1 MTIETIYILFF
12 FILGTVMG
20 SFYNVVGYRLPN
32 GESLVTP
39 PSHCPNCNHRLGF
52 FELFPVLSY
61 IFQGGKCKNCKVK
74 ISFIYPLFELLT
86 GILFA
91 LSYFIFGLT
100 PELLVALTFVSTL
113 LIVIISDF
121 KYMIIPDE
129 LILFSLVMLIM
140 QKLFIGVPVLEM
152 TLDII
157 IPFIVLLLVKI
168 FGDFVFKKESLG
180 GGDIKLMSIFGIVI
194 GFENAILSVGLA
206 SFIALPT
213 ALLMLLIKK
222 NGMIPF
228 GPYLSIAAL
237 LMYYLSIDY
246 TNVLNWLINLS

>member
-20 SFYNVVGYRLPN
+20 SFYNVVGCRLPN

-52 FELFPVLSY
+52 FELFPILSY
-61 IFQGGKCKNCKVK
+61 LFQGGKCKHCKVK

-152 TLDII
+152 TLDIV
-157 IPFIVLLLVKI
+157 IPFVVLLLVKI